1 MGNSND
7 GVLIETNASSNTIGG
22 ISSGEGNVIW
32 SNAGV
37 GVRILSGTNNSI
49 RKNAIGANGGLGID
63 LGPNGVTANDLNG
76 NGIRDTLS
84 VTVNSFSQEPSLS
97 GWTIELDAGAN
108 GTVDGT
114 KITDANGN
122 YAFTGLEPNT

>member
-1 MGNSND
+1 M
-7 GVLIETNASSNTIGG
+7 ER
-22 ISSGEGNVIW
+22 NVI
-32 SNAGV
+32 S
-37 GVRILSGTNNSI
+37 RH
-49 RKNAIGANGGLGID
+49 NGSAT
-63 LGPNGVTANDLNG
+63 TADQHT
-76 NGIRDTLS
+76 RS
-84 VTVNSFSQEPSLS
+84 VAVVLQEPSLS